1 MNIDKTKFFA
11 ILGLT
16 IVIFG
21 FWICEQGLT
30 ADDLRLSV
38 IGSII
43 ITQGLIIVVSADCDN
58 LRNKIKEL
66 EERIDNTN

>member
-11 ILGLT
+11 ILGLS
-16 IVIFG
+16 IVFFG
-21 FWICEQGLT
+21 FWICGQGLT
-30 ADDLRLSV
+30 VDDLRLSV

-66 EERIDNTN
+66 EERIDNTD